1 MINKLLYEDCLKALK
16 LPSLY
21 YRRKRGDVVIK
32 TNKYLTG
39 KYQERNRWQA
49 HTQQGNIV

>member
-1 MINKLLYEDCLKALK
+1 MINKLK
-16 LPSLY
+16 LFKGTQTTIPVLQT
-21 YRRKRGDVVIK
+21 KIGDVVIK